1 MRRQS
6 GRVDRQRARRL
17 DGVSEL
23 EPERLPQPRSAFRD
37 VDVKRDRLPG
47 LENRAGTLRQRV
59 ITCLERPGQYLGD
72 RDRRDGEAQAPGSW
86 ASKSGLKR
94 GPNFGCPSRRWM
106 MGAAS
111 TSTRAFSGRSSKS
124 NGSIRHAAFEA
135 SGRCSCP
142 ITRDR
147 ILRRT
152 SAAAGGRPRHA
163 PRSVPGRQPD
173 GHVW

>member
-37 VDVKRDRLPG
+37 VDIKRDRLPG

-72 RDRRDGEAQAPGSW
+72 RDRRDGEAQAPGSM
-86 ASKSGLKR
+86 GFEKR
-94 GPNFGCPSRRWM
+94 LEARSEFRMPLEKVDDGRRIDEHQ
-106 MGAAS
+106 S
-111 TSTRAFSGRSSKS
+111 
-124 NGSIRHAAFEA
+124 
-135 SGRCSCP
+135 
-142 ITRDR
+142 
-147 ILRRT
+147 ILRQI
-152 SAAAGGRPRHA
+152 
-163 PRSVPGRQPD
+163 VEI
-173 GHVW
+173 